1 MNAPDYS
8 ACVEAI
14 ELLCARVAMSRQPQ
28 LPSLANVAKLPAGT
42 ALWSSTYARL
52 LLWPVS
58 SNQSEVIARAADE
71 GEGWLDALLSQ
82 AEGALTAPV
91 DGYLV
96 LALQSAPEPEADD
109 KIRKL
114 ELSARICRKHLI
126 WPSPADALAA
136 GAEPWT
142 RVADITILG
151 LPDAVTASGD
161 AVYWPEMSEA
171 AEVLLRALQE
181 KGAPAVAQLDVDGPI
196 PLDNGA

>member
-1 MNAPDYS
+1 MSAPDYT

-28 LPSLANVAKLPAGT
+28 LPSLANVAELPAGT

-96 LALQSAPEPEADD
+96 LALPSAPEREADEE
-109 KIRKL
+109 IRKL

-136 GAEPWT
+136 GAGPWA

-171 AEVLLRALQE
+171 AEGLLRALQE
-181 KGAPAVAQLDVDGPI
+181 KGAPAVAQLDADGPI
-196 PLDNGA
+196 PLENGA